1 MNAGRR
7 TGVGFWLL
15 AALAGTLVIGDAAG
29 QDAGSPP
36 DAAQAGASPAQSI
49 QPAEGAEDQTPATD
63 GTLKLP
69 ADFKFR
75 VSGVAAPTRSL
86 VGIALGGMISIM
98 VLMLCLVRGFEQLIR
113 LHHWAFGYF
122 TFALGGLGIYALIA
136 MRLLET
142 PTDLVEMKRSAQGD
156 ASLVETIVAFAQRRH
171 ELPGDPYDLGRV
183 EVYDGSVNLFLA
195 ERLEFIAGA
204 GHSPLQPY
212 RKSLA
217 IDVRGD
223 AVAFHQEIELLGMPL
238 AVTLFVP
245 IEGRVNALRFGE
257 PTARVGTWGV
267 LPHSLVEAA
276 WENLR
281 NEMGRALADVKF
293 LDAFVVER
301 ISEGFVHIA
310 LRSPGGAAA
319 Q

>member
-1 MNAGRR
+1 M
-7 TGVGFWLL
+7 L
-15 AALAGTLVIGDAAG
+15 AVLAGTLLIGDAAG
-29 QDAGSPP
+29 QDTGADRPP
-36 DAAQAGASPAQSI
+36 DAAQPDASPAQSI
-49 QPAEGAEDQTPATD
+49 QPAEGAKAQSPTPEVV
-63 GTLKLP
+63 KLP

-75 VSGVAAPTRSL
+75 LSGVAAPTRSL
-86 VGIALGGMISIM
+86 VGVAVGGLLSIM

-122 TFALGGLGIYALIA
+122 AFALGGLGIYALIA

-142 PTDLVEMKRSAQGD
+142 PTDLVEMKRGVQGD

-171 ELPGDPYDLGRV
+171 ELPGDPYQLDRV

-195 ERLEFIAGA
+195 DRLDFIAGSLR
-204 GHSPLQPY
+204 SPLEPH
-212 RKSLA
+212 RKSLM

-223 AVAFHQEIELLGMPL
+223 AIAFHQEIELLGMPF

-281 NEMGRALADVKF
+281 GEMARALAEVKF
-293 LDAFVVER
+293 LDTFVAER
-301 ISEGFVHIA
+301 ISEGFIHIA
-310 LRSPGGAAA
+310 LRSPGGAGA